1 MVEAG
6 WLKRRREVVAC
17 LVVFLH
23 YDLPVKHPSPLPQHL
38 HSMGSGRTLKFALC
52 EVLQFAGLCMPLFIV
67 MQRFA
72 VIVAKVKTST
82 QPPRDGSTAYWL
94 IVASSIA
101 YVTSTALLVWVPMK
115 YMVFV
120 KKKFLIGRKKWR
132 PVALVYVILSTLP
145 CFAFLIASSEVQIN
159 NNMTYDTFTELPVSL
174 VLFSLICIDV
184 VERIRHCR
192 LTGHGAWRQ
201 QMDVN
206 LSIKLNFCGSVPEVV
221 VTEEICFSL
230 YYVYFLSPANDMERD
245 ADIPSTVLTH
255 VEQVT
260 PVSPIT
266 PAVPGPAVPGP
277 AVPGPAVPGQAG
289 QNPMQPGS
297 GQRNDRNQNGP
308 GARSEANGTL
318 PGMQGNPGRPFSISG
333 LSSRSANTSAYHI
346 SPYEYT
352 GPLRFLCASDAR
364 ADVFVDSFMF
374 WMDTVEMVRVAGHPL
389 VYYSGWVF
397 PIYIFSYLS
406 CLRVVVMPHSP
417 LLPSLGVALQDFP
430 FFFVRIGLISFF
442 GFVTPILYLMKNL
455 LVCLAFVYFNFMTKL
470 RVFNTETILL
480 TSHFLPSCLPLLKK
494 ICGNCCCLINPGE
507 DNRFLSSRETESI
520 LQLINQHYDP
530 SHQDHSDLQCID
542 AAGLVVG
549 IHEDAEVSSV
559 PKLSAAIISHVL
571 QGHCF
576 RHWNLPSPAFFTDYI
591 FQSLNR
597 TSNLQ
602 MIGEFK
608 STISRSCCISWELD
622 RKQGRT
628 PTTGRG
634 GCNHETGEISKDWA
648 QVCFSANLLV
658 DIFALDPHLPI
669 SKGHFR

>member
-1 MVEAG
+1 
-6 WLKRRREVVAC
+6 
-17 LVVFLH
+17 
-23 YDLPVKHPSPLPQHL
+23 
-38 HSMGSGRTLKFALC
+38 MGSGRTLKFALC
-52 EVLQFAGLCMPLFIV
+52 EVLQFAGLCVPLFIV

-72 VIVAKVKTST
+72 VIVAKVKTSV

-132 PVALVYVILSTLP
+132 PVALVYVIVSTLP
-145 CFAFLIASSEVQIN
+145 CFAFLIASSEIQIN

-192 LTGHGAWRQ
+192 LTGH
-201 QMDVN
+201 
-206 LSIKLNFCGSVPEVV
+206 
-221 VTEEICFSL
+221 
-230 YYVYFLSPANDMERD
+230 ANDMERD

-255 VEQVT
+255 VEPVT

-266 PAVPGPAVPGP
+266 PAGPGPS
-277 AVPGPAVPGQAG
+277 VPGQAG

-308 GARSEANGTL
+308 GPRSEANGTL
-318 PGMQGNPGRPFSISG
+318 PGIQGNPGRPFSISG
-333 LSSRSANTSAYHI
+333 LSSRSASTSVYHI

-430 FFFVRIGLISFF
+430 FFFVRVGLIAFF
-442 GFVTPILYLMKNL
+442 GFVTPILYLIKNL
-455 LVCLAFVYFNFMTKL
+455 LVCLVFVYFNFMTKL
-470 RVFNTETILL
+470 RVFNTE
-480 TSHFLPSCLPLLKK
+480 
-494 ICGNCCCLINPGE
+494 
-507 DNRFLSSRETESI
+507 RM
-520 LQLINQHYDP
+520 
-530 SHQDHSDLQCID
+530 
-542 AAGLVVG
+542 
-549 IHEDAEVSSV
+549 
-559 PKLSAAIISHVL
+559 
-571 QGHCF
+571 
-576 RHWNLPSPAFFTDYI
+576 FF
-591 FQSLNR
+591 
-597 TSNLQ
+597 
-602 MIGEFK
+602 
-608 STISRSCCISWELD
+608 
-622 RKQGRT
+622 
-628 PTTGRG
+628 
-634 GCNHETGEISKDWA
+634 
-648 QVCFSANLLV
+648 
-658 DIFALDPHLPI
+658 
-669 SKGHFR
+669 